1 MSEKSEANPP
11 YRRPKLGEMSI
22 SFRSRDGSHM
32 TSMSLVDILRAKA
45 EAGDATAQFELGCML
60 LEGKRTEADPAAA
73 RSWFGKA
80 AQAGHVRAKVN
91 LGVIYERGMG
101 VEADDREALSWYEAA
116 AADGD
121 LRGLYNAGVLLC
133 AGRGCQQDLDKAAH
147 YWGKAALRGH
157 APSQAN
163 LAQYHI
169 HPDNPENDPATAY
182 IWASISKDAVPESQ
196 ELFDKIDAAIDD
208 EIRALLSGEIERIRR
223 LIRPDPQG

>member
-80 AQAGHVRAKVN
+80 AQAGHVRLTPEDEGWQRRHQFLN
-91 LGVIYERGMG
+91 R
-101 VEADDREALSWYEAA
+101 S
-116 AADGD
+116 
-121 LRGLYNAGVLLC
+121 
-133 AGRGCQQDLDKAAH
+133 
-147 YWGKAALRGH
+147 
-157 APSQAN
+157 PSDFSFS
-163 LAQYHI
+163 LVF
-169 HPDNPENDPATAY
+169 
-182 IWASISKDAVPESQ
+182 SS
-196 ELFDKIDAAIDD
+196 
-208 EIRALLSGEIERIRR
+208 
-223 LIRPDPQG
+223 